1 MLELPLGQGEVELP
15 RRGVP
20 ADGGEARHVPPGDG
34 VRVVA
39 GQQQAGQL
47 RHPRDQGLVRSLQRG
62 EPSPGVIR
70 PHSVC
75 TLEVTRGHT
84 REVGSG
90 QESVVSP

>member
-15 RRGVP
+15 GRGVP

-47 RHPRDQGLVRSLQRG
+47 RHPRHQGQVRRLQRG
-62 EPSPGVIR
+62 EPPPGVIR
-70 PHSVC
+70 PPSVC

-84 REVGSG
+84 REFGSG
-90 QESVVSP
+90 L